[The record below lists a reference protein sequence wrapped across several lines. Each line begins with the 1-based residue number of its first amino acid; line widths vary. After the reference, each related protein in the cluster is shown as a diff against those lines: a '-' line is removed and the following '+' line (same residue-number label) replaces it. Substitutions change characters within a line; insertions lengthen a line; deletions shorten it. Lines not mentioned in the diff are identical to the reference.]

1 MVSRPRFDKVLVIQ
15 VPSYRLASDAMTP
28 TLSYPSTGFPARF
41 GLIDRSI
48 RGVTWRPDA
57 LCTFVTIDSR
67 TVTSYGVC
75 HVLITSWAEMP

>member
-1 MVSRPRFDKVLVIQ
+1 MLSLPLYNVDMRILTTGDRFWSCHVLAASIIR
-15 VPSYRLASDAMTP
+15 RLAHLAC
-28 TLSYPSTGFPARF
+28 F